1 MSAKKVVDVITTMAE
16 QLAEPLQLEVVDVE
30 YRREPSGRVL
40 RVFIDK
46 QGGITLDDCQAL
58 SRALSRRLDETDPIA
73 DSYSLEV
80 SSPGL
85 DRPLKKPRDFERFTG
100 ETIHVR
106 TYGPLDGRRNFKGEL
121 LGLQDGHV
129 VVALEDD
136 GEANI
141 PLDQIA
147 RARLVPQFDP
157 GTFSKAGGKSR
168 G

>member
-1 MSAKKVVDVITTMAE
+1 MSAKHVVDMVTAMADE
-16 QLAEPLQLEVVDVE
+16 LAEPLHLEIVDVE
-30 YRREPSGRVL
+30 FRREAGGRVL

-46 QGGITLDDCQAL
+46 PGGITLDDCQAL
-58 SRALSRRLDETDPIA
+58 SRALSRKLDEADPIA

-85 DRPLKKPRDFERFTG
+85 DRPLKRPEDFHRFAG
-100 ETIHVR
+100 EAVHVR

-121 LGLQDGHV
+121 IGLQDGHV
-129 VVALEDD
+129 VVQLDD
-136 GEANI
+136 GPVRI
-141 PLDQIA
+141 PTDQIA
-147 RARLVPQFDP
+147 RARLDPRFDP

>member
-1 MSAKKVVDVITTMAE
+1 MSAKHVVDVVTAMADE
-16 QLAEPLQLEVVDVE
+16 LAEPLQLEIVDVE
-30 YRREPSGRVL
+30 YRREAGGRVL

-46 QGGITLDDCQAL
+46 PGGITLDDCQAL
-58 SRALSRRLDETDPIA
+58 SRALSRKLDETDPIA

-85 DRPLKKPRDFERFTG
+85 DRPLKRPEDFERFAG
-100 ETIHVR
+100 EDVHVR

-121 LGLQDGHV
+121 IGWEDGHV
-129 VVALEDD
+129 VVQLDD
-136 GEANI
+136 GPVRI
-141 PLDQIA
+141 PKDQIA
-147 RARLVPQFDP
+147 RARLDPRFDP